1 MKSRMLQIAL
11 IGFAL
16 VVGIAPLT
24 NVLAATVTTT
34 LPVSLTITAGA
45 CEVQATSIN
54 FGNVPSATDVTGTGT
69 ITVTCSS
76 ETPYTV
82 TLDGGLHAGNTH
94 RFLASSAGGSVAY
107 DLYKDA
113 ANTQVWGDSGFASTY
128 PNGTAVVGTGT
139 GSGQPLTVF
148 GKTLSNTANVPGTYT
163 DTIVVTVIF

>member
-1 MKSRMLQIAL
+1 MKSRKLQIAL

-16 VVGIAPLT
+16 VIGIAPLT
-24 NVLAATVTTT
+24 NALAATVTTT

-45 CEVQATSIN
+45 CQVQATSIN
-54 FGNVPSATDVTGTGT
+54 FGNVPSTTDVTGTGT

-76 ETPYTV
+76 GTPYTV

-107 DLYKDA
+107 DLYKDT

-163 DTIVVTVIF
+163 DTVVVTVIF

>member
-16 VVGIAPLT
+16 VVGIVPLT
-24 NVLAATVTTT
+24 NALAATVTTT

-54 FGNVPSATDVTGTGT
+54 FGNVPSAADVTGTGT

-76 ETPYTV
+76 GTPYTV

-94 RFLASSAGGSVAY
+94 RFLASNAGGSVAY

-128 PNGTAVVGTGT
+128 PNGTAVVGTGNS
-139 GSGQPLTVF
+139 SGQPLTVF
-148 GKTLSNTANVPGTYT
+148 GKTLSSTANVPGTYT

>member
-1 MKSRMLQIAL
+1 MKDRISQIAV
-11 IGFAL
+11 ACCAWVML
-16 VVGIAPLT
+16 VIPVGSSR
-24 NVLAATVTTT
+24 AATVTTT

-76 ETPYTV
+76 GTPYTV

-163 DTIVVTVIF
+163 DTVVVTVIF